1 MTAHE
6 SIGPIDVTLLEF
18 AEDTPTGE
26 VAAELLAAAD
36 AGVIAI
42 YDIIA
47 IRKRADGTVERLE
60 LSEIDDGQVTM
71 SVLSGARSG
80 LLGEDDIADAGSV
93 LSPGSMAVVLVY
105 ENTWAAPLTSATHRA
120 GGELT
125 ASLRIPAQAVSD
137 QLDVLEAAASTQQEQ
152 RGG

>member
-6 SIGPIDVTLLEF
+6 SIGPIDVTVLEF
-18 AEDTPTGE
+18 ADDTPTGD
-26 VAAELLAAAD
+26 VAAELRAAAD
-36 AGVIAI
+36 AGVIAL

-47 IRKRADGTVERLE
+47 VRKRADGTVEGFE
-60 LSEIDDGQVTM
+60 LSDLDDGQVAM
-71 SVLSGARSG
+71 SVFAGARSG
-80 LLGEDDIADAGSV
+80 LLGEDDVADAGSV
-93 LSPGSMAVVLVY
+93 LAPGSMAVVLVY
-105 ENTWAAPLTSATHRA
+105 ENTWAAPLTSAVHRA

-137 QLDVLEAAASTQQEQ
+137 QLDVLEAAALTQKEQ